1 MPRTSTV
8 GVVVLGDVVQLLLY
22 ALLAAFSPL
31 ALAATM
37 TAIGA
42 GRRQA
47 LGLGVGF
54 VAGQLG
60 ACVLFVILDFA
71 AVGSSRRSYP
81 GIRVPLALALA
92 VVLVWLASR
101 VRRRPPPVSESKSRA
116 HALLAR
122 LSRLGYL
129 TTLAVGLLLGIGGP
143 KRLVL
148 TALAAALISTTGARD
163 SAQAELAVVYC
174 ALATALVWGPVV
186 FYVVRGEKAI
196 ALMKAAQERVNRH
209 QPAVT
214 IYALRGL
221 AALLVIDAIGVLL
234 AQRA

>member
-1 MPRTSTV
+1 
-8 GVVVLGDVVQLLLY
+8 VVLRDVIQIVLY

-31 ALAATM
+31 AVAAAM

-54 VAGQLG
+54 VAGQLVSC
-60 ACVLFVILDFA
+60 ALFVILGFA
-71 AVGSSRRSYP
+71 AVGSSRRAYP

-148 TALAAALISTTGARD
+148 TALAAALIATTGAGR
-163 SAQAELAVVYC
+163 STQAGLVVLYV

-186 FYVVRGEKAI
+186 FYVVRGERAI
-196 ALMKAAQERVNRH
+196 ALMKAAQETANRH
-209 QPAVT
+209 QPTVT
-214 IYALRGL
+214 IYTLRGL
-221 AALLVIDAIGVLL
+221 AALLVIDAIGTLVVH
-234 AQRA
+234 AA

>member
-1 MPRTSTV
+1 MLR
-8 GVVVLGDVVQLLLY
+8 DVIQLLLY

-37 TAIGA
+37 TAIQA

-47 LGLGVGF
+47 LGFGVGF
-54 VAGQLG
+54 VAGQL
-60 ACVLFVILDFA
+60 AICALFVILDFA

-81 GIRVPLALALA
+81 GIRAPLALALA
-92 VVLVWLASR
+92 LVLVWLAGR
-101 VRRRPPPVSESKSRA
+101 VRRSPRPAGANSNSRA

-122 LSRLGYL
+122 LGRLGYL

-148 TALAAALISTTGARD
+148 TALAAAVIATSGGGISAE
-163 SAQAELAVVYC
+163 AELTVVYV

-186 FYVVRGEKAI
+186 FYIMRGEKAV
-196 ALMKAAQERVNRH
+196 ALMKAAQATAGRH

-221 AALLVIDAIGVLL
+221 AALLVIDAVGVLL
-234 AQRA
+234 AQGV

>member
-1 MPRTSTV
+1 M
-8 GVVVLGDVVQLLLY
+8 GVAVLRDVIQLLLY

-37 TAIGA
+37 TAIQA

-47 LGLGVGF
+47 LGLAVGF
-54 VAGQLG
+54 VAAQLVTC
-60 ACVLFVILDFA
+60 ALFVILDFA
-71 AVGSSRRSYP
+71 AVGSSRRAYP
-81 GIRVPLALALA
+81 GIRAPLALALA
-92 VVLVWLASR
+92 VVLVWLARR
-101 VRRRPPPVSESKSRA
+101 VRRRPPPASEHSNSRA
-116 HALLAR
+116 HAMLAR

-148 TALAAALISTTGARD
+148 TALAAALIATSGAGN
-163 SAQAELAVVYC
+163 SAEAELVVVYVT
-174 ALATALVWGPVV
+174 LATALVWGPVV
-186 FYVVRGEKAI
+186 FYVVRGEKAV
-196 ALMKAAQERVNRH
+196 ALMKAVQVKASRH

-221 AALLVIDAIGVLL
+221 AALLLIDAISILLVQGV
-234 AQRA
+234 

>member
-1 MPRTSTV
+1 V
-8 GVVVLGDVVQLLLY
+8 GVAVLRDVIQLLLY

-37 TAIGA
+37 TAIQA

-47 LGLGVGF
+47 LGFGVGF
-54 VAGQLG
+54 VAAQLVTC
-60 ACVLFVILDFA
+60 ALFVILDFA
-71 AVGSSRRSYP
+71 AIGSSRRAYP
-81 GIRVPLALALA
+81 GIRAPLALVLA
-92 VVLVWLASR
+92 VVLIWLASR
-101 VRRRPPPVSESKSRA
+101 VRREPRPTSRGSNSRA

-148 TALAAALISTTGARD
+148 TALAAALIATSGAGD
-163 SAQAELAVVYC
+163 SAEAELVVVYVT
-174 ALATALVWGPVV
+174 LATALVWGPVV
-186 FYVVRGEKAI
+186 FYVVRGEKAV
-196 ALMKAAQERVNRH
+196 ALMKAAQETASRH

-221 AALLVIDAIGVLL
+221 AALLLIDALTVLL
-234 AQRA
+234 VQVV

>member
-1 MPRTSTV
+1 V
-8 GVVVLGDVVQLLLY
+8 GVAVLRDLIQLLLF

-37 TAIGA
+37 TAIQA

-54 VAGQLG
+54 VVGQL
-60 ACVLFVILDFA
+60 ATCALFVIFDFA
-71 AVGSSRRSYP
+71 AVGSSRRTYP
-81 GIRVPLALALA
+81 GIRAPLALALA

-101 VRRRPPPVSESKSRA
+101 VRRRPPPAGEDPDSRV

-148 TALAAALISTTGARD
+148 TALAAALIATSGGRN
-163 SAQAELAVVYC
+163 SAEAELVVVYV
-174 ALATALVWGPVV
+174 ALATALVWAPVV
-186 FYVVRGEKAI
+186 FYVVRGEKAV
-196 ALMKAAQERVNRH
+196 ALMKAAQQKASRH

-214 IYALRGL
+214 IYALQGL

-234 AQRA
+234 VQGV

>member
-1 MPRTSTV
+1 MAA
-8 GVVVLGDVVQLLLY
+8 VLRDVIELFLY

-47 LGLGVGF
+47 LGFGVGF
-54 VAGQLG
+54 VAGQL
-60 ACVLFVILDFA
+60 ASCALFVILDFA
-71 AVGSSRRSYP
+71 AVGSGRRSYP
-81 GIRVPLALALA
+81 GGHVLIALAAA
-92 VVLVWLASR
+92 VVLLWLAGR

-148 TALAAALISTTGARD
+148 TALAAALITTGGAGD
-163 SAQAELAVVYC
+163 SAQAELVVVYS
-174 ALATALVWGPVV
+174 ALATALVWGPVA
-186 FYVVRGEKAI
+186 FYVVRGEKAV
-196 ALMKAAQERVNRH
+196 ALMKAAQETANRH
-209 QPAVT
+209 QPEVT

-221 AALLVIDAIGVLL
+221 AALLVIDAIGTLL
-234 AQRA
+234 IRGV

>member
-1 MPRTSTV
+1 V
-8 GVVVLGDVVQLLLY
+8 GVAVPRDVIQLLLY

-47 LGLGVGF
+47 LGLGSGF
-54 VAGQLG
+54 VAGQLVTC
-60 ACVLFVILDFA
+60 ALFVILDFA
-71 AVGSSRRSYP
+71 AVGSSRRGYP
-81 GIRVPLALALA
+81 GIRAPVALALA
-92 VVLVWLASR
+92 GVLIWLASR
-101 VRRRPPPVSESKSRA
+101 VRRRPPPAREGTNSRA

-148 TALAAALISTTGARD
+148 TALAAALIATSGAGY
-163 SAQAELAVVYC
+163 SAQAELTVAYIT
-174 ALATALVWGPVV
+174 LATALVWGPVG
-186 FYVVRGEKAI
+186 FYVLRGEKAV
-196 ALMKAAQERVNRH
+196 ALMKAAQVMANRH
-209 QPAVT
+209 QPTVT

-221 AALLVIDAIGVLL
+221 AALLVIDAIGILL
-234 AQRA
+234 AQGV

>member
-1 MPRTSTV
+1 
-8 GVVVLGDVVQLLLY
+8 VLRDAIQLLLY

-31 ALAATM
+31 AVAATM
-37 TAIGA
+37 TAIQA

-47 LGLGVGF
+47 LGFGVGF
-54 VAGQLG
+54 VVGQLVTC
-60 ACVLFVILDFA
+60 AIFVILDFA

-81 GIRVPLALALA
+81 GIRAPLAIALA
-92 VVLVWLASR
+92 VVLLWLAER
-101 VRRRPPPVSESKSRA
+101 VRRRPPPAGRETRSRA

-129 TTLAVGLLLGIGGP
+129 TTLAVGMLLGIGGP

-148 TALAAALISTTGARD
+148 TALAAAVVATSAAGD
-163 SAQAELAVVYC
+163 SGQAELVVVYV
-174 ALATALVWGPVV
+174 AVATALVWAPIV

-196 ALMKAAQERVNRH
+196 ALMQSAEESARRH
-209 QPAVT
+209 QPKVT

-234 AQRA
+234 L

>member
-1 MPRTSTV
+1 M
-8 GVVVLGDVVQLLLY
+8 GLAVLRDVIQLLLY

-37 TAIGA
+37 TAIQA

-47 LGLGVGF
+47 LGLSVGF
-54 VAGQLG
+54 VAGQL
-60 ACVLFVILDFA
+60 ATCALFVILDFA
-71 AVGSSRRSYP
+71 AVGSSRRTYP
-81 GIRVPLALALA
+81 GIRAPLALALA

-101 VRRRPPPVSESKSRA
+101 VRRGPPPAGEDSKSRA
-116 HALLAR
+116 HAMLGR

-148 TALAAALISTTGARD
+148 TALAAALIATSGARN
-163 SAQAELAVVYC
+163 SAEAELVVVYV
-174 ALATALVWGPVV
+174 ALATALVWAPVA
-186 FYVVRGEKAI
+186 FYVVRGEKAV
-196 ALMKAAQERVNRH
+196 ALMKAAQETTARH

-221 AALLVIDAIGVLL
+221 AAVLVIDAIGILL
-234 AQRA
+234 V